1 MIAAIHAGWK
11 GAFKGIIKRTLNF
24 MIKKGCDPKN
34 VTAVIGPCISVK
46 NYEVKKDFIKKLIK
60 KDGKNKKFFK
70 KIQNKDFFDLKK
82 YVLSQLKALNIKKI
96 DIINKNTFNPKNN
109 FFSAR
114 RSISRNENDYGRNI
128 SVIMINWQ
136 YLMKL
141 LTGNSNK
148 PLSKNIA
155 KYLKSKLVNSSIK
168 KFSDGEIYIEINE
181 NIRGNSIFIIQSISS
196 PANDN
201 LMELLLCIDALK
213 RSSAKNITAVI
224 PYFGYARQDRKVVP
238 RTSISAKLVSNLITK
253 AGADRVVTVDLHAGQ
268 IQGFFDIPVDNLFA
282 TPIFARHAKKNIKSK
297 NIICVAP
304 DVGGT
309 ERARALGKI
318 LNVELAIVDKRRPK
332 PGQSKVMNV
341 IGNVKGKT
349 CIIVDDIID
358 SGGTIVNAAKA
369 LKDRGAKEVYVYI
382 THGVLSGEAVDKIK
396 KSVIR
401 KLVITDTID
410 NHDKI
415 KNVKNIEVLP
425 ISALMGEAIKRIS
438 NSTSVS
444 DLFK

>member
-1 MIAAIHAGWK
+1 
-11 GAFKGIIKRTLNF
+11 
-24 MIKKGCDPKN
+24 
-34 VTAVIGPCISVK
+34 
-46 NYEVKKDFIKKLIK
+46 
-60 KDGKNKKFFK
+60 
-70 KIQNKDFFDLKK
+70 
-82 YVLSQLKALNIKKI
+82 
-96 DIINKNTFNPKNN
+96 
-109 FFSAR
+109 
-114 RSISRNENDYGRNI
+114 
-128 SVIMINWQ
+128 
-136 YLMKL
+136 MKL

-148 PLSKNIA
+148 VLSKNIA
-155 KYLKSKLVNSSIK
+155 KYLKTKLVNSSIR
-168 KFSDGEIYIEINE
+168 KFADGEIYIEINE
-181 NIRGNSIFIIQSISS
+181 NIRGNSIFIVQSISS

-268 IQGFFDIPVDNLFA
+268 IQGFFDIPVDNLFS
-282 TPIFARHAKKNIKSK
+282 TPIFARHARKKIKSK
-297 NIICVAP
+297 KIICVAP

-309 ERARALGKI
+309 ERARALGKL
-318 LNVELAIVDKRRPK
+318 LNVGLAIVDKRRPK
-332 PGQSKVMNV
+332 PGQSQVMNV
-341 IGNVKGKT
+341 IGDVKGQT

-369 LKDRGAKEVYVYI
+369 LKARGAKDVYVYI
-382 THGVLSGEAVDKIK
+382 THGVLSGDAIKKIK
-396 KSVIR
+396 NSVI
-401 KLVITDTID
+401 KNLVITDTID
-410 NHDKI
+410 NVHKT

-425 ISALMGEAIKRIS
+425 ISGLMGEAIKRIS

>member
-1 MIAAIHAGWK
+1 MKVLAG
-11 GAFKGIIKRTLNF
+11 TSN
-24 MIKKGCDPKN
+24 
-34 VTAVIGPCISVK
+34 
-46 NYEVKKDFIKKLIK
+46 
-60 KDGKNKKFFK
+60 
-70 KIQNKDFFDLKK
+70 
-82 YVLSQLKALNIKKI
+82 SQLCKSI
-96 DIINKNTFNPKNN
+96 
-109 FFSAR
+109 AR
-114 RSISRNENDYGRNI
+114 
-128 SVIMINWQ
+128 Q
-136 YLMKL
+136 LKL
-141 LTGNSNK
+141 
-148 PLSKNIA
+148 
-155 KYLKSKLVNSSIK
+155 KLVNSNIK
-168 KFSDGEIYIEINE
+168 RFNDGEVYVEINE
-181 NIRGNSIFIIQSISS
+181 NIRGNSIFVIQSTSN

-201 LMELLLCIDALK
+201 LMELLICIDALR

-282 TPIFARHAKKNIKSK
+282 TPIFARHVKKNIKSK

-309 ERARALGKI
+309 ERARALSKI
-318 LNVELAIVDKRRPK
+318 LNVGLAIVDKRRPK
-332 PGQSKVMNV
+332 PGHSKVMNV
-341 IGNVKGKT
+341 IGNVKDKT

-358 SGGTIVNAAKA
+358 SGGTIINAAKA

-396 KSVIR
+396 KSVIK

-410 NHDKI
+410 NLDKT
-415 KNVKNIEVLP
+415 KKAKNIEVLP
-425 ISALMGEAIKRIS
+425 ISSLMGEAIKRIS

>member
-1 MIAAIHAGWK
+1 
-11 GAFKGIIKRTLNF
+11 
-24 MIKKGCDPKN
+24 
-34 VTAVIGPCISVK
+34 
-46 NYEVKKDFIKKLIK
+46 
-60 KDGKNKKFFK
+60 
-70 KIQNKDFFDLKK
+70 
-82 YVLSQLKALNIKKI
+82 
-96 DIINKNTFNPKNN
+96 
-109 FFSAR
+109 
-114 RSISRNENDYGRNI
+114 
-128 SVIMINWQ
+128 
-136 YLMKL
+136 MKL

-155 KYLKSKLVNSSIK
+155 KYLKSKLVNSSIR
-168 KFSDGEIYIEINE
+168 KFSDGEIYVEINE

-253 AGADRVVTVDLHAGQ
+253 SGADRVVTVDLHAGQ

-282 TPIFARHAKKNIKSK
+282 TPIFARHVKKKIKSK
-297 NIICVAP
+297 KIICVAP

-309 ERARALGKI
+309 ERARALGKL
-318 LNVELAIVDKRRPK
+318 LNVGLAIVDKRRPK
-332 PGQSKVMNV
+332 PGQSQVMNV
-341 IGNVKGKT
+341 IGDVKDKT

-358 SGGTIVNAAKA
+358 SGGTIINSAKA
-369 LKDRGAKEVYVYI
+369 LKERGAKEVYVYI
-382 THGVLSGEAVDKIK
+382 THGVLSGDAVKRIK
-396 KSVIR
+396 SSVI
-401 KLVITDTID
+401 KNLVITDTID
-410 NHDKI
+410 NGIKT

-425 ISALMGEAIKRIS
+425 ISGLMGEAIKRIS